1 MSVIAQL
8 AEIYEGRAKRPY
20 GLTDV
25 HQLAH
30 ALQSAELAAE
40 AGESPALIL
49 AALLHDVGHMVHE
62 LGEDPARAGVDDRHE
77 DLGADWLAQHFP
89 AQVSEP
95 VRLHVAAKRYLCAAE
110 PYYAAQLSDD
120 SIRSLALQGGPMSPE
135 ECAAFRNL
143 PFAEEALRLRR
154 YDDAA
159 KDPNRQT
166 RSFHDIITRYSTAFS
181 ASVGTQYSR

>member
-1 MSVIAQL
+1 MSLL
-8 AEIYEGRAKRPY
+8 AKLTDIYEGRATRAY

-89 AQVSEP
+89 RQVSEP
-95 VRLHVAAKRYLCAAE
+95 VRLHVAAKRYLCATE
-110 PYYAAQLSDD
+110 PGYTELLSED
-120 SIRSLALQGGPMSPE
+120 SIRSLALQGGPMSAE
-135 ECAAFRNL
+135 ECTDFRTR
-143 PFAEEALRLRR
+143 PFVEEALRLRR

-166 RSFHDIITRYSTAFS
+166 RRFGEFMAAYGALFLRIA
-181 ASVGTQYSR
+181 APPLAV